1 MCKVFMLAGITEE
14 NNSKAV
20 ALVKAMAKPMSF
32 ANKDGLGY
40 SALDKEGNM
49 FGERWH
55 LNASAFTPVP
65 VMPDTSHIDSLIAEF
80 GEAVKYD
87 PPRIN
92 SSYGEYNKFGDV
104 DLSKM
109 TAITLHTRM
118 ATSGKVF
125 SNTHPFVDVE
135 KDTSLI
141 HNGIIRN
148 DSDFKLKL
156 STCDSEAI
164 LIAYLQQEVNLD
176 PLNVQNMADL
186 LTGYYACGVF
196 SRDALGNRVMDIF
209 KANSARLSGAW
220 IKELNTFA
228 YSTSE
233 YDIKEAAKEVG
244 LTVGPIFELNDEW
257 LIRLNYLTGKVE
269 YTVDFTQGSE
279 YYKPAPVTNPLP
291 ATTTYKTNKFV
302 NKKKSLSKD
311 MVDFMMLKPETI
323 ILSQTAIR
331 ELSQAMGG

>member
-14 NNSKAV
+14 TNSKAV
-20 ALVKAMAKPMSF
+20 ALTKAMAKPMSI

-40 SALDKEGNM
+40 TAVDKVGNM

-65 VMPDTSHIDSLIAEF
+65 VLPDTSDIDELIATF
-80 GEAVKYD
+80 GDAVKYD
-87 PPRIN
+87 PPRVS
-92 SSYGEYNKFGDV
+92 SSYSEYNNFGDV

-118 ATSGKVF
+118 ATSGRVF
-125 SNTHPFVDVE
+125 SNTHPFVDVD

-164 LIAYLQQEVNLD
+164 LIAYLQQEVNID
-176 PLNVQNMADL
+176 PLNVQGMADI

-196 SRDALGNRVMDIF
+196 SRDALGNRIMDIF
-209 KANSARLSGAW
+209 KANGARLSGVW

-244 LTVGPIFELNDEW
+244 LTTGPTFEFKDEW
-257 LIRLNYLTGKVE
+257 LVRIDYLSGKVE
-269 YTVDFTQGSE
+269 YTVDFNQSNE
-279 YYKPAPVTNPLP
+279 YYKPAVVTNPLP
-291 ATTTYKTNKFV
+291 APATKTSKFV

-311 MVDFMMLKPETI
+311 MVEYLMLKPETT
-323 ILSQTAIR
+323 ILSQVAIR
-331 ELSQAMGG
+331 EMSQAMGG